1 MVLLKAENK
10 ELRTANEQQ
19 SKRRKTKRTRLQE
32 GGSLNLQ
39 EAENIVADREIQAQ
53 LKEEMRY
60 HGSCTNAGELY
71 VRHCSNC
78 RKAGHN
84 VRTCQM
90 VWEIS
95 DEGDSE

>member
-1 MVLLKAENK
+1 MK
-10 ELRTANEQQ
+10 LRIRSFVANEQQ

-60 HGSCTNAGELY
+60 YGSRTNAGELH

-78 RKAGHN
+78 GKAGYN

-90 VWEIS
+90 VWKIS
-95 DEGDSE
+95 DEGDLE